1 VSLPLRPTPNGR
13 ASWRTPEQ
21 AERDRVA
28 RIRAGD
34 AAAFGELFREHFA
47 SLCGFVTS
55 YVRAPEVAE
64 ELVQDLFCA
73 LWQRRAEW
81 DPPGRVRHYLLAAA
95 RNRAL
100 GHLRHR
106 QMAERKAQR
115 WSGPARADDLPPG
128 IGDPL
133 PPPDRDVELRELADA
148 CRHAIHELP
157 ERRRAVVTLRWQH
170 QMSHAEIAH
179 ALGISVKGVEIHLT
193 RALRSLRETLARF
206 RE

>member
-1 VSLPLRPTPNGR
+1 MSLPLRPTSSGR
-13 ASWRTPEQ
+13 APWRTPEQ
-21 AERDRVA
+21 AERDLVA

-34 AAAFGELFREHFA
+34 AAAFSELFQEHFA
-47 SLCGFVTS
+47 SLCGFVAS
-55 YVRAPEVAE
+55 YVRAPEAAE
-64 ELVQDLFCA
+64 ELVQDLFCT

-100 GHLRHR
+100 SHLRHR
-106 QMAERKAQR
+106 QMAERKTRR
-115 WSGPARADDLPPG
+115 WSGPMRVDDLPPG

-133 PPPDRDVELRELADA
+133 AQPDRDVELRELADA
-148 CRHAIHELP
+148 CRHAIHALP

-170 QMSHAEIAH
+170 QMSHADIAH

-193 RALRSLRETLARF
+193 RALKTLREKLAHF
-206 RE
+206 KE